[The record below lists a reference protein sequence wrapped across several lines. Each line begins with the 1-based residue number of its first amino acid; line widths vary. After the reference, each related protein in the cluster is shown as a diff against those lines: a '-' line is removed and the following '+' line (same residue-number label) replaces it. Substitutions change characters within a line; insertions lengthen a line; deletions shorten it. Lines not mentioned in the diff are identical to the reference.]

1 MSKHLIVVTAAYK
14 MGHQRFK
21 CKLQIVGRNILR
33 IEEIPPDIPENQEL
47 GVNTRIQ
54 TSIGEY
60 ISVVEE
66 YETVVAEWA
75 ETLESL

>member
-1 MSKHLIVVTAAYK
+1 MTKHTISVTAAYK

-21 CKLQIVGRNILR
+21 CKLVLIGRNILR
-33 IEEIPPDIPENQEL
+33 IEEIPPDVPENQEL

-54 TSIGEY
+54 TSVGEF

-66 YETVVAEWA
+66 YDVVIAEWL